1 MAFIKTVQSSVCAI
15 YTCDVI
21 TIATRNHGDHDVL
34 ATTDKSKVYVFHEEN
49 LGIDDVPQPLF
60 TES

>member
-1 MAFIKTVQSSVCAI
+1 MAFIKTVESSVCAM

-21 TIATRNHGDHDVL
+21 TIATRNHGDHVAL
-34 ATTDKSKVYVFHEEN
+34 TTTDKSKVYVFHEED
-49 LGIDDVPQPLF
+49 LGIDNVPQPLL